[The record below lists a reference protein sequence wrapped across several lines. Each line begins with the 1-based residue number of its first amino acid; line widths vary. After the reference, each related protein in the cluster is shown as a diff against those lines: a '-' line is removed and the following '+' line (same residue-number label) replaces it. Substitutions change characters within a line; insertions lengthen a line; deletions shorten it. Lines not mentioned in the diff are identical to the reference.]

1 MLKFAEDLK
10 SASASL
16 RTSACRHPQGSPVSK
31 NYVECAREGARCRL
45 RYVVRGCV
53 SFTKSLTKPQPHLHV
68 QQGCSRT
75 RQSLNGV
82 WCVLCILSV
91 QAATHR
97 VIVHQGL
104 MSTLNAVPLHRF
116 SRLTCLFMVLTFT
129 RGGRGKSTPMAPMI
143 VPIDLACP
151 GTGASCAFSPPLAE
165 RRLCCQQL
173 QQHAAVD
180 ICQ

>member
-1 MLKFAEDLK
+1 MMNQRTRAVSVVPQVPSLGGSAQRDSGPASKVCCLCALPCEVLKFAEDLK
-10 SASASL
+10 SASL

-91 QAATHR
+91 QAATHQSSYTKGSL
-97 VIVHQGL
+97 VH
-104 MSTLNAVPLHRF
+104 STQCRCSDCRF
-116 SRLTCLFMVLTFT
+116 C
-129 RGGRGKSTPMAPMI
+129 
-143 VPIDLACP
+143 
-151 GTGASCAFSPPLAE
+151 SC
-165 RRLCCQQL
+165 
-173 QQHAAVD
+173 
-180 ICQ
+180 